1 MNIINSCKKWLG
13 YVGVILF
20 TIHCSLF
27 IVSCSE
33 DSSYTEG
40 EFANWQKKNDDYIDK
55 LAASSMT
62 KYLTYTKNAS
72 TSGAANTDF
81 VYVEVLENGS
91 GTETPLFSDSVRVA
105 YRGRLIPSPSYSE
118 GFVFS
123 QTFLG
128 DFDWSKA
135 RTSTFCPGESG
146 LRDGFSTALQHMHV
160 GDRWRVHFSYKLGY
174 GSSDYDNVPAY
185 SDLIFE
191 IAVYDIWHPGE
202 TRPSL

>member
-33 DSSYTEG
+33 DSEAVG
-40 EFANWQKKNDDYIDK
+40 EFDKWQEKNDAYIDK

-62 KYLTYTKNAS
+62 KYLTYTKNPS
-72 TSGAANTDF
+72 LSGGVNTDY
-81 VYVEVLENGS
+81 VYVEVLES
-91 GTETPLFSDSVRVA
+91 GKGAETALFTDTVRVA

-118 GFVFS
+118 GYVFD
-123 QTFLG
+123 QTYLG
-128 DFDWSKA
+128 TFDWKTAGTSK
-135 RTSTFCPGESG
+135 FCPGESG
-146 LRDGFSTALQHMHV
+146 LRDGFATVLQHMHV

-174 GSSDYDNVPAY
+174 GSSDYSDIPGY
-185 SDLIFE
+185 SDLIFD
-191 IAVYDIWHPGE
+191 IAVYDIWHPY
-202 TRPSL
+202 